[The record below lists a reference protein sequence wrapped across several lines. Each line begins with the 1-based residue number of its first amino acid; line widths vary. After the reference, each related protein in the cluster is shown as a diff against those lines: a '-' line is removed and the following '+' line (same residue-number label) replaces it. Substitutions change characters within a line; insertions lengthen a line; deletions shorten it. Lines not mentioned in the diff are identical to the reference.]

1 MDSFGVQSTTEI
13 NSCSRSVCLSP
24 LYYLPQDK
32 IKNSAHRA
40 LTVLGLICENHAFP
54 VSAATWGDEIQN
66 DDAQLLPGDELS
78 WENFTLACY
87 RLFSLYLQK
96 TDSGTKC
103 KALAALKGI
112 FVAHP
117 QLLLCMD
124 HVGLFDEVMDD
135 AAGIP
140 LQLEALECWR
150 NILMVGTVR
159 CSFCLS
165 VCLWS
170 C

>member
-1 MDSFGVQSTTEI
+1 MTI
-13 NSCSRSVCLSP
+13 
-24 LYYLPQDK
+24 
-32 IKNSAHRA
+32 
-40 LTVLGLICENHAFP
+40 LGLICENHAFP

-66 DDAQLLPGDELS
+66 DDAQLLDGDELS
-78 WENFTLACY
+78 WGNFTLACY

-150 NILMVGTVR
+150 NILMVGYSTLFFLFVCLSPIMLISCLLPFSR
-159 CSFCLS
+159 CSFIVILL
-165 VCLWS
+165 VAG
-170 C
+170 